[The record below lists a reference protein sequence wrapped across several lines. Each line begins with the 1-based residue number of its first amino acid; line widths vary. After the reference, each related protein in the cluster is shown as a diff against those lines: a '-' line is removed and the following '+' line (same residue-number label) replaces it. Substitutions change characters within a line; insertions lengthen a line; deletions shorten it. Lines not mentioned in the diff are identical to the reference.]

1 MKWRHDTREIVWEKD
16 DYPQFVCEKKV
27 MHGTLM

>member
-1 MKWRHDTREIVWEKD
+1 MWAKD

-27 MHGTLM
+27 MHGMLM